1 MPLLRHIPHFHF
13 SLSPL
18 ICVSML
24 SPSTSTL
31 YANQQRLLRER
42 SFQSLSSSTTSNSHP
57 VRLHHAPIEVE
68 HFSNCP
74 NIYCTIPVQHTYYY
88 DAVEPCP
95 QDIPTVLLRRF
106 HPNLNP
112 FPNDMRYEVMEAPL
126 FLLEHGC
133 QAYIMG
139 YGVVR
144 LLEIAVETTKRS
156 KEWRVFQC
164 IKGGEFVVA
173 EIAAQKRW
181 CRIHKRRLR
190 LFGVPLPFSLSS

>member
-1 MPLLRHIPHFHF
+1 M
-13 SLSPL
+13 SY
-18 ICVSML
+18 
-24 SPSTSTL
+24 PSTSTL

-42 SFQSLSSSTTSNSHP
+42 SFQSLSSSTTSTSHS
-57 VRLHHAPIEVE
+57 VLARHAPIEVN

-74 NIYCTIPVQHTYYY
+74 NIYCTVPIEHTYYY
-88 DAVEPCP
+88 DIVEPCP
-95 QDIPTVLLRRF
+95 HDIPIILLRRF
-106 HPNLNP
+106 RPDLNP
-112 FPNDMRYEVMEAPL
+112 FPNDRRYEVLEAPS

-144 LLEIAVETTKRS
+144 LVEIAVETTKRS

-181 CRIHKRRLR
+181 CRIHKRHLR
-190 LFGVPLPFSLSS
+190 LFGVPLPFSFSS

>member
-1 MPLLRHIPHFHF
+1 
-13 SLSPL
+13 
-18 ICVSML
+18 
-24 SPSTSTL
+24 
-31 YANQQRLLRER
+31 
-42 SFQSLSSSTTSNSHP
+42 
-57 VRLHHAPIEVE
+57 
-68 HFSNCP
+68 
-74 NIYCTIPVQHTYYY
+74 
-88 DAVEPCP
+88 
-95 QDIPTVLLRRF
+95 
-106 HPNLNP
+106 
-112 FPNDMRYEVMEAPL
+112 
-126 FLLEHGC
+126 
-133 QAYIMG
+133 MG

>member
-1 MPLLRHIPHFHF
+1 M
-13 SLSPL
+13 S
-18 ICVSML
+18 

-42 SFQSLSSSTTSNSHP
+42 SFQSLSSPTTSTLHSVL
-57 VRLHHAPIEVE
+57 VRHAPIEVD

-88 DAVEPCP
+88 NAVEPCP

-112 FPNDMRYEVMEAPL
+112 FPNDMRYEVMEAPQ

-144 LLEIAVETTKRS
+144 LLEINVETTKPS
-156 KEWRVFQC
+156 KEWKVFRC

-173 EIAAQKRW
+173 EIAAQKGW
-181 CRIHKRRLR
+181 CRIHKRCLR
-190 LFGVPLPFSLSS
+190 LFRMPLPFSLSS